1 MIRPALP
8 SDRNRVLAMAKAFH
22 AAAGLPFAF
31 SAPMASMLFDAA
43 LVDDDRLCLIYE
55 QDGFAVG
62 VLAAH
67 AAPHMLAP
75 VKAAHEIMWWI
86 EPDHRGQ
93 AANRMLH
100 AYEEWARSRDCVLI
114 HMVGL
119 GSDPVTTKLYERHGY
134 RAAERHFMKPL
145 TA

>member
-1 MIRPALP
+1 MIRHALS
-8 SDRNRVLAMAKAFH
+8 SDRNRVLAMAQAFH
-22 AAAGLPFAF
+22 AAADLPFAF
-31 SAPMASMLFDAA
+31 SAPMASLLFDAA
-43 LVDDDRLCLIYE
+43 LADDDRLCLVYE
-55 QDGFAVG
+55 LEGVAVG

-67 AAPHMLAP
+67 AAPPMLAP

-86 EPDHRGQ
+86 DPDYRGQ
-93 AANRMLH
+93 AASRMLH
-100 AYEEWARSRDCVLI
+100 AYETWARSRGCVFI

-119 GSDPVTTKLYERHGY
+119 GCDPVTSRLYERHGY

>member
-1 MIRPALP
+1 MIRSAL
-8 SDRNRVLAMAKAFH
+8 SGDRDRVLLMARAFH
-22 AAAGLPFAF
+22 AAADLPFAF
-31 SAPMASMLFDAA
+31 SAPMASLLFDAA
-43 LVDDDRLCLIYE
+43 LADDDRLCLIYE
-55 QDGFAVG
+55 QDGAAVG

-86 EPDHRGQ
+86 DPEYRGQ
-93 AANRMLH
+93 AASRMLA
-100 AYEEWARSRDCVLI
+100 AYEEWAKSRGCVLI

-119 GSDPVTTKLYERHGY
+119 GSDPITSRLYERHGY

-145 TA
+145 RA